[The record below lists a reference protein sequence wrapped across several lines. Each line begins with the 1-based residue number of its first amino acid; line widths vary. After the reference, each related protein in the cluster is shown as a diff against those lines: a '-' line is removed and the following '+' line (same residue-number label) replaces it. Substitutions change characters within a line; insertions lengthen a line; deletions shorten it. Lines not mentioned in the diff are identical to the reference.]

1 MNMLKDISIINL
13 LNNTFASNT
22 QSHPLIKR
30 AKLPFVYGVIKSDY
44 VVLDP
49 LSNSII
55 LLSMDLK

>member
-1 MNMLKDISIINL
+1 MLNDISIINL
-13 LNNTFASNT
+13 LNNTFAFDSE
-22 QSHPLIKR
+22 SHSLIKR